1 MGQMMATKSAPAP
14 YDEDTPRGFAF
25 ALAAYLLWG
34 FLPFYMKAVAHIPA
48 IEVVAHRVIWSVPIA
63 AVVLIVL
70 GRTQDIRAAFKSPRT
85 MGMALITAALITVN
99 WSIYVWSIG
108 AGRAIETALGYY
120 INPLFS
126 VFLGALLLKESL
138 DGRQKIAIALAVFAV
153 ALLAWESG
161 GVPWVSVGLALSW
174 GFYAFFKKSLP
185 VGPNQGFFLEV
196 LVLTIP
202 ALGYIAYAE
211 IGGTGH
217 FGDTGSTDVLLLLGC
232 GVVTAVPLMLYANGA
247 KLLRLST
254 IGIMQYIAPTMIFI
268 IAVFVFKEPFGPYK
282 LVAFVMIW
290 IALAIYT
297 SSLLRSLK
305 ARRAAAAAAPTPDP
319 V

>member
-1 MGQMMATKSAPAP
+1 MSKPPVLA
-14 YDEDTPRGFAF
+14 DEDTPRGFAF

-63 AVVLIVL
+63 GLVLIWL
-70 GRTQDIRAAFKSPRT
+70 GRTRDIRLALGSPRT
-85 MGMALITAALITVN
+85 MVMALLTAALITVN

-126 VFLGALLLKESL
+126 IFLGAVLLRESL
-138 DGRQKIAIALAVFAV
+138 DRRQKIAIALAVVAV

-196 LVLTIP
+196 LILTVP
-202 ALGYIAYAE
+202 AIAFVAYTQ
-211 IGGTGH
+211 INGTGH
-217 FGDTGSTDVLLLLGC
+217 FGGTGSVDVLLLLGC
-232 GVVTAVPLMLYANGA
+232 GLVTAVPLMIYANGA

-254 IGIMQYIAPTMIFI
+254 IGIMQYIAPTMIFV

-282 LVAFVMIW
+282 LAAFVLIW
-290 IALAIYT
+290 TALAIYS
-297 SSLLRSLK
+297 SSLLRSRK
-305 ARRAAAAAAPTPDP
+305 ARLAAAAHTPASG
-319 V
+319 